1 MPTEVQFFYDV
12 VSPYSYMAATQI
24 EAIAADCDAHVV
36 WRPFLLGGLFNAVGN
51 APPAFLAP
59 RGAYLFKDLQRWSA
73 YYGVPWALPDPF
85 PTRSLTAQR
94 ALIAMP
100 AEQRPDPSLALFRAY
115 WADGRDIG
123 DEAVV
128 TDILGEEAV
137 ARTRDPVVKKALI
150 DATVEA
156 QERGA
161 FGAPTFYV
169 GDEMFFG
176 NDRLPF
182 LEQHLRKLQAG

>member
-1 MPTEVQFFYDV
+1 MPTEVEFFYDV

-24 EAIAADCDAHVV
+24 EAIAADCDARVI

-59 RGAYLFKDLQRWSA
+59 RGAYLFKDLRRWSA
-73 YYGVPWALPDPF
+73 HYGVPWALPNPF
-85 PTRSLTAQR
+85 PTRTLTAQR
-94 ALIAMP
+94 ALIAMEP
-100 AEQRPDPSLALFRAY
+100 AARPEPSLALFRAY
-115 WADGRDIG
+115 WAEGRDIG
-123 DEAVV
+123 DESVLVDVIGA
-128 TDILGEEAV
+128 DAV
-137 ARTRDPVVKKALI
+137 ARASDPEVKKALV
-150 DATVEA
+150 DATVEI
-156 QERGA
+156 EKRGA

-182 LEQHLRKLQAG
+182 LEQHLRQLAG